1 MTQINSV
8 LVANR
13 GEIARRVF
21 RTAREMGIRTTA
33 IHVDAD
39 AGAPFV
45 READVAVRVESYMD
59 VEAVVAAAKATG
71 SEAIHPG
78 YGFLSE
84 NAGFAQAVAA
94 AGIMWLG
101 PSPDVIAAMGDKLEA
116 KRRAVAAGVPTL
128 PSTEDPTAGDEIG
141 YPLLVKAAAGG
152 GGKGMR
158 IVDAADE
165 LAESVAAAQRE
176 ALGGFG
182 DDTVFLERYVPRSRH
197 VEIQIMGDTHGT
209 VVDHGERECS
219 IQRRHQKIVEE
230 APSPG
235 IDDTTRKA
243 MADAAV
249 ELGREMGY
257 VSAGTVEF
265 LVDDDS
271 GDFYFLE
278 VNTRLQVEHP
288 VTEEA
293 RGIDL
298 VREQFRVAMGEALTP
313 GASAATHAAIE
324 VRLYAEDPA
333 NDFLPAIGTVEA
345 FTMPDDGSARW
356 DVGVEA
362 GSEVTIDFD
371 PMIGKVIAKGPDRP
385 EAARRLATALE
396 RLHLGGVVTNRD
408 FLVAVL
414 RSAEFLAGDTTTDF
428 IDRVRPATGIDLG
441 EDGLETAMFVG
452 ALWLQGRNRSRDP
465 WWASL
470 PVGFRN
476 GRLPPT
482 TATFT
487 ASGLPEDSATRTV
500 AYEARRGGGVAL
512 GSGADALRNEEIEAI
527 ALDTDARVLAWAP
540 DAIEVQIGGVRQR
553 HLVTARADAAGPAD
567 GIDRLW
573 IQMPTGTVELTVAP
587 KFVIPGAAEL
597 AGGFS
602 APMPGKVLE
611 VRVAAGDAV
620 ARGQTLVVLEAMK
633 MEQHMTAAEDGVV
646 GEVLVVAGQQ
656 VAKDEVLLTMA
667 DDGADD
673 GVDEEGQS

>member
-1 MTQINSV
+1 MTHINSV

-71 SEAIHPG
+71 SQAIHPG

-84 NAGFAQAVAA
+84 NAGFAQAVTD
-94 AGIMWLG
+94 AGVIWLG

-128 PSTEDPTAGDEIG
+128 PSSEDPTAGDEIG

-158 IVDAADE
+158 IVESADD

-182 DDTVFLERYVPRSRH
+182 DDTVFLERCVPRSRH

-235 IDDTTRKA
+235 IDDATRAA
-243 MADAAV
+243 MAEAAV
-249 ELGREMGY
+249 ALGREMGY

-265 LVDDDS
+265 LVDDDT

-313 GASAATHAAIE
+313 GSSEATRAAIE

-333 NDFLPAIGTVEA
+333 TDFLPAIGTLEA
-345 FTMPDDGSARW
+345 FTMPDDDSARW

-371 PMIGKVIAKGPDRP
+371 PMIGKVIASGPDRA

-396 RLHLGGVVTNRD
+396 RLHMGGVVTNRD

-414 RSAEFLAGDTTTDF
+414 RSDEFLAGDTTTDF
-428 IDRVRPATGIDLG
+428 IERVQPATGIDLC
-441 EDGLETAMFVG
+441 ENGLETAMFVG

-465 WWASL
+465 WWGSL

-482 TATFT
+482 TVTFT
-487 ASGLPEDSATRTV
+487 QTGRDDETATRTV

-512 GSGADALRNEEIEAI
+512 GSGAGTLVNEDAEGI
-527 ALDTDARVLAWAP
+527 ALDTDARVLAWSP
-540 DAIEVQIGGVRQR
+540 DAIEVQIGSVRQR
-553 HLVTARADAAGPAD
+553 HLVTARADASGPAEVRHPRRRRPGRRVLRTDARQGPRGPGRRRRHGHQGPDPAGARGHED
-567 GIDRLW
+567 GTAHERPRGRCRRRRVRGSR
-573 IQMPTGTVELTVAP
+573 PTGRQ
-587 KFVIPGAAEL
+587 G
-597 AGGFS
+597 
-602 APMPGKVLE
+602 
-611 VRVAAGDAV
+611 
-620 ARGQTLVVLEAMK
+620 RGPP
-633 MEQHMTAAEDGVV
+633 HHG
-646 GEVLVVAGQQ
+646 
-656 VAKDEVLLTMA
+656 
-667 DDGADD
+667 
-673 GVDEEGQS
+673 